1 LEGTN
6 TYRIDPLAPSVAAG
20 HVSLLFTWGET
31 LRAIALREGQT
42 LVVGR
47 SAPAELVIEDRS
59 LSRAHARLSLQ
70 GGTATIEDLAS
81 TNGCFLNSARVT
93 KASIREEDVVQLGSV
108 ELRLCAQAVL
118 QPPNTGLS
126 HAAFMRTLADEL
138 TRARLTGRFAS
149 VLALKQDDRTGV
161 HEALQSVLSPL
172 DRWCSFA
179 PNLDLVLLAEQDAP
193 AALHRLQAA
202 RWPGKD
208 QRRGG
213 LACYPA
219 LACGADELISRAL
232 DACHAAGAGRLEE
245 ASHSVCI
252 TEDRPILRSPTMLR
266 LYDLVARAARTTL
279 PVLVLGETGS
289 GKELVARAI
298 HEKSPRSKAAF
309 KVLNC
314 ATIPASLLESVLFGH
329 ERGAFTGADR
339 QAPGIFEQAQ
349 GGTVFLDEV
358 GELSPQAQAAL
369 LRVLEQR
376 RVVRVGGTREVEV
389 DARVVAAT
397 HRELG
402 TMVRAGT
409 FREDLMFRLD
419 ALTLRVPPLRERTE
433 EIVPLAESFLARARA
448 QWGAS
453 AAELSQEVCEALRAY
468 RWPGNVRQLKNVIER
483 AVTVCAGES
492 VELEDLPD
500 EVWAESG
507 EFSLQGG
514 GESGET
520 SPTGDCRQRA
530 EAPFRSLPMRVREF
544 EVSLLRDAL
553 EKVGGNQAQ
562 AARMLGVPR
571 RTLASKIQVYGIER
585 RSDGSARRMAN
596 GGDPHDQP

>member
-1 LEGTN
+1 
-6 TYRIDPLAPSVAAG
+6 V
-20 HVSLLFTWGET
+20 
-31 LRAIALREGQT
+31 
-42 LVVGR
+42 
-47 SAPAELVIEDRS
+47 
-59 LSRAHARLSLQ
+59 
-70 GGTATIEDLAS
+70 TIEDLGS

-93 KASIREEDVVQLGSV
+93 NASIREEDVVQLGSV

-118 QPPNTGLS
+118 QPRSTGIS

-138 TRARLTGRFAS
+138 TRARLTGRCAS
-149 VLALKQDDRTGV
+149 VLALKQDDRAGV
-161 HEALQSVLSPL
+161 HDALQSVLSPL

-179 PNLDLVLLAEQDAP
+179 PNLDLVLLPEQDAP

-202 RWPGKD
+202 RWPGKE
-208 QRRGG
+208 QRRVG
-213 LACYPA
+213 LASYPA
-219 LACGADELISRAL
+219 LACGADELVSRAL
-232 DACHAAGAGRLEE
+232 DACHAAAAGRLEE
-245 ASHSVCI
+245 PSHSVCI
-252 TEDRPILRSPTMLR
+252 TEDRPILRSLSMLR

-309 KVLNC
+309 KALNC

-358 GELSPQAQAAL
+358 GELSPHAQAAL

-376 RVVRVGGTREVEV
+376 RVVRVGGTREIEV
-389 DARVVAAT
+389 DARVLAAT

-402 TMVRAGT
+402 AMVRAGT

-419 ALTLRVPPLRERTE
+419 ALTLRVPPLRERKE
-433 EIVPLAESFLARARA
+433 EIVPLAELFLARARA
-448 QWGAS
+448 QWRAS
-453 AAELSQEVCEALRAY
+453 AARLSEEVCEALRAY
-468 RWPGNVRQLKNVIER
+468 RWPGNVRHLKNAIER
-483 AVTVCAGES
+483 AVTVCATEI

-507 EFSLQGG
+507 EHSPPGDAERG
-514 GESGET
+514 AM
-520 SPTGDCRQRA
+520 SPTGESRQRA
-530 EAPFRSLPMRVREF
+530 EDLFCSLPVRVREF
-544 EVSLLRDAL
+544 EIAIICEAL
-553 EKVGGNQAQ
+553 ENAGGNQAQ

-571 RTLASKIQVYGIER
+571 RTLASKMQVYGLAPR
-585 RSDGSARRMAN
+585 PVGSAPRVAPAATFTTSREPSTCT
-596 GGDPHDQP
+596 PHPCDGT